1 VPVTA
6 ADAVVQALAE
16 SDPELPGFTGPE
28 AVVGALVAASGRVV
42 VEETR
47 LRLFILGELIPPTGV
62 RGSPR
67 LLAEDDLGLVG
78 SWIEEFVR
86 HTRMG
91 FGGRTGAEVAAQWL
105 QIGAGAV
112 VWVVDGEPVS
122 LARFGPPAAG
132 VSRVGSV
139 FTPEDRRG
147 HGYGAAATAAV
158 SRLAWDAGADDV
170 VLFTDLA
177 NPVSNRLYRRLG
189 YAPVADHRQ
198 VRLAASKQGRTT

>member
-1 VPVTA
+1 MTA

-16 SDPELPGFTGPE
+16 SDPELPGFTGPV

-67 LLAEDDLGLVG
+67 LLAEADLDLVG

-132 VSRVGSV
+132 VSRVGPV

-147 HGYGAAATAAV
+147 HGYGRGRNRR
-158 SRLAWDAGADDV
+158 RLAVGVGRRSRRCRAVHRSGQPGVQPA
-170 VLFTDLA
+170 LPQA
-177 NPVSNRLYRRLG
+177 RLRT
-189 YAPVADHRQ
+189 
-198 VRLAASKQGRTT
+198 GR